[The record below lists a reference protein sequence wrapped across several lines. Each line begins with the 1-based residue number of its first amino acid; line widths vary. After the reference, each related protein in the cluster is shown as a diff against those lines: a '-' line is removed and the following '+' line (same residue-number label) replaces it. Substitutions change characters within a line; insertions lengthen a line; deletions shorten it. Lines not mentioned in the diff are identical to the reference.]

1 MVRKAIFD
9 RGDIVRVCLNP
20 TAGKEIT
27 GGYRPCLVLSP
38 KAFNRLGITLIA
50 PVTQGGNY
58 ARVEGFTVTLMG
70 SDTDTQG
77 VVLIS
82 GIRMADLVARKATKV
97 ETAPS
102 EIVDEVLAILA
113 TLVESE

>member
-9 RGDIVRVCLNP
+9 RGDIVKVCLNP

-27 GGYRPCLVLSP
+27 GDFRPCLVLSP

-50 PVTQGGNY
+50 PITQGGNY
-58 ARVEGFTVTLMG
+58 ARVAGFTAILMG
-70 SDTDTQG
+70 LGTDTQG

-82 GIRMADLVARKATKV
+82 GIRMVDLVARKATKI
-97 ETAPS
+97 ETAPP

-113 TLVESE
+113 TLVEP

>member
-20 TAGKEIT
+20 TAGKEIM
-27 GGYRPCLVLSP
+27 GDFRPCLVLSP

-50 PVTQGGNY
+50 PITQGGNY
-58 ARVEGFTVTLMG
+58 ARVAGFTVTLMG
-70 SDTDTQG
+70 LGTDTQG

-82 GIRMADLVARKATKV
+82 GIRMVDLVARKATKI
-97 ETAPS
+97 ETAPT

-113 TLVESE
+113 TLVESD

>member
-20 TAGKEIT
+20 TAGKEIK
-27 GGYRPCLVLSP
+27 GDYRPCLVLSP

-50 PVTQGGNY
+50 PITQGGNY

-70 SDTDTQG
+70 SGTNTQG
-77 VVLIS
+77 VALIS

-97 ETAPS
+97 ETAPP

-113 TLVESE
+113 TLVEPE